1 MQINS
6 ILSTHSAMHKL
17 PETYLGEN
25 IWIGKLGQFLTL
37 AAFIL
42 ALASVILYGMAEVR
56 RKQDDQA
63 SFWSKQGKIAFGLHA
78 LSVIGIFGLL
88 LYMIIGQFYEY
99 DYVYSHSSRSLPL
112 KYVISAFWE
121 GQEGSFLLWIFWH
134 SILGLCLMRWTG
146 KWEYPT
152 MLVVSIAQVLLLSMV
167 LGIHVGSTK
176 IGINPFQLLREKY
189 LHLALN
195 DNYLSLI
202 TDGEGLNALL
212 QNYWMVIHPPV
223 LFLGFASTII
233 PFAFV
238 LGAIWREDQKSW
250 MPAALPW
257 ALFAAGA
264 LGTGIF
270 MGGAWAYESLSFGGF
285 WAWDPVENASLVPW
299 LLLIAGLHTLLI
311 ARHTGRQIGLT
322 YLLLSLGFILVA
334 YSTYLT
340 RSGVLT
346 DTSAH
351 SFVDAGLNQHLIVF
365 LAIISLPS
373 LALVAYGWKM
383 STKIPGEEALLS
395 REFWLFVGSILFCL
409 SAVVIAI
416 TTSFP
421 VINKVFNTAY
431 SIANPEEW
439 YNNSQMVLGILLA
452 LLSAFSQFLVY
463 KVGRPIK
470 QLKPTLLVS
479 LPASVVLTIALGT
492 QYEIDFIS
500 AYSWGSFISA
510 YWLLL
515 WSGILVSLTNT
526 YYLTAIQQKRWKT
539 WGSSL
544 SHIGFG
550 ILLVGIIIS
559 QYRQRVLTE
568 NAISEGELQV
578 FYTQNNITDLEEQ
591 EQYRDFFFTTLFME
605 ENQTYSLEDYKVEY
619 LGSYQGDLD
628 KRYFKFQF
636 TDNTSEESFIVE
648 PFWQTMDE
656 MGNPASNPGTKH
668 FLLKDVFTTVG
679 SYTEAKAEKS
689 TTIVEGSVQMIG
701 ENRAVYNSTN
711 KESMLFF
718 YGVDTIEQYQAHLFN
733 DIAISVNRGTLSWP
747 NLLENRLIYQSY
759 SLDDSASIEW
769 SDNEISV
776 IQSSSSTFFV
786 SRLSTDS
793 IVEVQEV
800 ILSDG
805 SRIDTVRLDAL
816 VNEAFRTS
824 QGQLQQFSVDRES
837 QNLSSTIYQ
846 PEQVRLEA
854 VVFPQIKLIWLGGI
868 LMMGGL
874 LLSAGFRFTRRSM

>member
-1 MQINS
+1 M
-6 ILSTHSAMHKL
+6 
-17 PETYLGEN
+17 
-25 IWIGKLGQFLTL
+25 WIGKFGQFLTL
-37 AAFIL
+37 SAFIL
-42 ALASVILYGMAEVR
+42 ALASIVMYAMAEVR

-63 SFWSKQGKIAFGLHA
+63 SFWSKQGKVAFGLHT

-88 LYMIIGQFYEY
+88 LYMIVGQFYEY
-99 DYVYSHSSRSLPL
+99 DYVYNHSSRSLPL

-134 SILGLCLMRWTG
+134 SILGLCLIRWSG

-167 LGIHVGSTK
+167 LGVHVGSTK
-176 IGINPFQLLREKY
+176 IGINPFLLLREKY

-195 DNYLSLI
+195 ENYLSLI

-238 LGAIWREDQKSW
+238 LGAIWRGDQKSW

-257 ALFAAGA
+257 TLFAAGA

-311 ARHTGRQIGLT
+311 ARYTGRQIGLT

-351 SFVDAGLNQHLIVF
+351 SFVDAGLNQHLIIF

-373 LALVAYGWKM
+373 LGLVAYGWKK

-421 VINKVFNTAY
+421 VINKVFSTEY

-439 YNNSQMVLGILLA
+439 YNNSQMILGILLA
-452 LLSAFSQFLVY
+452 LLAAFSQFLVY

-470 QLKPTLLVS
+470 QLKPTLIIS
-479 LPASVVLTIALGT
+479 LPASVILTIALGL
-492 QYEIDFIS
+492 QYEIDFLS

-515 WSGILVSLTNT
+515 WSGILVSLTNA
-526 YYLTAIQQKRWKT
+526 YYLIAIQQKRWKT

-559 QYRQRVLTE
+559 QYKQQVLTE
-568 NAISEGELQV
+568 NAISERELQV

-591 EQYRDFFFTTLFME
+591 EQYKDFFFTTLFME
-605 ENQTYSLEDYKVEY
+605 ENQTYPLEEYKVKY
-619 LGSYQGDLD
+619 LGSYIGDLD

-636 TDNTSEESFIVE
+636 THNTSNESFVVE

-679 SYTEAKAEKS
+679 SFTEAQAEQ
-689 TTIVEGSVQMIG
+689 TTTEGSVQMIG
-701 ENRAVYNSTN
+701 EQRAVFNSVN
-711 KESMLFF
+711 KESLLIFN
-718 YGVDTIEQYQAHLFN
+718 GVDAIEQYQSPRFN
-733 DIAISVNRGTLSWP
+733 NTSIRVNRGTLSWP
-747 NLLENRLIYQSY
+747 NALENRLVYLSHK
-759 SLDDSASIEW
+759 LDDSASTQW

-776 IQSSSSTFFV
+776 IQSSSSILFV
-786 SRLSTDS
+786 SPLSADS
-793 IVEVQEV
+793 VIKVQEV
-800 ILSDG
+800 ILSDDN
-805 SRIDTVRLDAL
+805 RIDTMRLDAL
-816 VNEAFRTS
+816 VNEAFRTN
-824 QGQLQQFSVDRES
+824 QGQLQQFSVDQES
-837 QNLSSTIYQ
+837 QTLSSTIYQ

-874 LLSAGFRFTRRSM
+874 LLGAGYRFTQRSK

>member
-1 MQINS
+1 M
-6 ILSTHSAMHKL
+6 

-25 IWIGKLGQFLTL
+25 TWIGKLGQLLTL
-37 AAFIL
+37 SAFIL
-42 ALASVILYGMAEVR
+42 AIASIVFYLVAERR
-56 RKQDDQA
+56 RKQDDHA
-63 SFWSKQGKIAFGLHA
+63 TFWSKQGRIAFGLHT

-88 LYMIIGQFYEY
+88 LYMIVGQFYEY
-99 DYVYSHSSRSLPL
+99 DYVYNHSSRSLPL

-152 MLVVSIAQVLLLSMV
+152 MLVLSIAQVLLLSMV
-167 LGIHVGSTK
+167 LGIHIGTTK
-176 IGINPFQLLREKY
+176 IGINPFLLLREKY

-195 DNYLSLI
+195 ENYLSLI

-238 LGAIWREDQKSW
+238 LGAIWRGDQKTW
-250 MPAALPW
+250 IPAALPW
-257 ALFAAGA
+257 TLFAAGA

-311 ARHTGRQIGLT
+311 ARYTGRQIGLT

-351 SFVDAGLNQHLIVF
+351 SFVDAGLNHHLVIF
-365 LAIISLPS
+365 LAIICLPS
-373 LALVAYGWKM
+373 LALVAYGWYK
-383 STKIPGEEALLS
+383 STKVPEEEALLS
-395 REFWLFVGSILFCL
+395 REFWLFVGSILFSL

-421 VINKVFNTAY
+421 VINKVFATEY

-439 YNNSQMVLGILLA
+439 YNNSQMILGILLA
-452 LLSAFSQFLVY
+452 LLAAFSQFLVY

-470 QLKPTLLVS
+470 QLKPTLIVS
-479 LPASVVLTIALGT
+479 LPASVVLTIALGF
-492 QYEIDFIS
+492 QYEIDFLS
-500 AYSWGSFISA
+500 QYSWGSFISA

-515 WSGILVSLTNT
+515 WSGILVSLTNA
-526 YYLTAIQQKRWKT
+526 YYLIAVQQKRWKI

-559 QYRQRVLTE
+559 QYKQQVLTE

-578 FYTQNNITDLEEQ
+578 FYTQNNITDPEEQ

-605 ENQTYSLEDYKVEY
+605 ENQTYPLGEYTVEY

-628 KRYFKFQF
+628 KRFFKFEF
-636 TDNTSEESFIVE
+636 TNNQSNESFIVE

-679 SYTEAKAEKS
+679 SFTEAQAEQS
-689 TTIVEGSVQMIG
+689 TTIPEGSVQMVG
-701 ENRAVYNSTN
+701 EQRAVFNSSN
-711 KESMLFF
+711 KENLLLF
-718 YGVDTIEQYQAHLFN
+718 YGVDTIEQYQAHYIK
-733 DIAISVNRGTLSWP
+733 DSSIYVNRGVLTWASSP
-747 NLLENRLIYQSY
+747 ENQLTYTSY
-759 SLDDSASIEW
+759 SYDDSASMPWNQEQIA
-769 SDNEISV
+769 V
-776 IQSSSSTFFV
+776 LQAKSSILFTSQPT
-786 SRLSTDS
+786 TDS
-793 IVEVQEV
+793 AITVQEV

-805 SRIDTVRLDAL
+805 SRIDTISLDAL

-824 QGQLQQFSVDRES
+824 QGQLQQFSVDQES
-837 QNLSSTIYQ
+837 QSLSSTLYQ

-874 LLSAGFRFTRRSM
+874 LLSAGYRFTQRSK